1 MNREAVA
8 TALPFLLERSPD
20 GILWVPASGTVAY
33 ANATAQAL
41 LSADAT
47 TLVGSPLA
55 RWIPQFEIRP
65 GIPLPAIETTMV
77 SATQD
82 RFPAEITVI
91 VADDDAAG
99 SSWIVFRDITARRG
113 LEGSVRRHA
122 EELEALVRTRTRDL
136 DELRARQLR
145 LYDVAPLLDFEL
157 DSQGAI
163 ASANRR
169 ACLALG
175 AAIDHLVG
183 VPLVDLAVP
192 DRRDALA
199 AALTTFRDGATVPF
213 ETRLRGRD
221 CATIDVQLHACRP
234 DPAAR
239 SGTRILALDV
249 TALREAE
256 HQVDQS
262 LDLAE
267 AQRSRM
273 ERILRGIGDGLVVTD
288 PDGQVRLMNAFAER
302 ILAVDERFAFGRDLL
317 SEQADTE
324 FVRRWSA
331 FLGGDAATAHAE
343 LTSAGTQGRRYSAT
357 FSRIKT
363 TEGRIAACTA
373 VLHDVTAVRRA
384 ERRSHEVVAD
394 LAQELRSNVVALRGR
409 IGSPAPDVAPE
420 FHRLSRIAED
430 LQLLARLESG
440 REVVESR
447 IEDLGA
453 IMHAVCEKHGVAAA
467 ARQVPCDVTIES
479 GSALALIDPDRTRRA
494 LDMLVARALRVTA
507 PGQRVSVALAHDAGR
522 LVCSISDAGGASEL
536 EAMRNPLDR
545 SSSTFRVG
553 LAGAGFDLHLGQR
566 LIELQGGEVTYETC
580 GAGSTVRA
588 SFVTPQEVASPP
600 DRRGAD
606 ADPLLDEPDE
616 ELLPE
621 GSPARE

>member
-1 MNREAVA
+1 MSHVA
-8 TALPFLLERSPD
+8 ASVPFLLERLPD
-20 GILWVPASGTVAY
+20 GCLLVEPDGLVSY
-33 ANATAQAL
+33 ANGAAQTLLCGDTATI
-41 LSADAT
+41 
-47 TLVGSPLA
+47 VGAPLA

-65 GIPLPAIETTMV
+65 GVPLPPLDTMMV

-91 VADDDAAG
+91 VADDDGAG
-99 SSWIVFRDITARRG
+99 RSWVVFRDITVRRG
-113 LEGSVRRHA
+113 LEGSIRRHA
-122 EELEALVRTRTRDL
+122 EELEGLVRTRTRDL
-136 DELRARQLR
+136 DELRARHLR

-192 DRRDALA
+192 DRREALA

-221 CATIDVQLHACRP
+221 GAIIDVQLHACRP
-234 DPAAR
+234 EASAR
-239 SGTRILALDV
+239 SGTRVLGLDV

-256 HQVDQS
+256 RQVDQS

-317 SEQADTE
+317 AEQADAE

-331 FLGGDAATAHAE
+331 FLSGDALLAHAD
-343 LTSAGTQGRRYSAT
+343 LIAAGAHGRRYAVT

-363 TEGRIAACTA
+363 TEGRLAACTA
-373 VLHDVTAVRRA
+373 VLHDVTAKRRA
-384 ERRSHEVVAD
+384 DVRSHEVLSD
-394 LAQELRSNVVALRGR
+394 LAQELRSNIASLRGR
-409 IGSPAPDVAPE
+409 LGSPASENTPE
-420 FHRLSRIAED
+420 VQRLARLVED
-430 LQLLARLESG
+430 LLLLARLEAG
-440 REVVESR
+440 REPVEPR
-447 IEDLGA
+447 IEDLGQLA
-453 IMHAVCEKHGVAAA
+453 REVCDAQATAAA
-467 ARQVPCDVTIES
+467 ARGVSFDMKIES
-479 GSALALIDPDRTRRA
+479 GPCHASIDPERTRRA
-494 LDMLVARALRVTA
+494 LHLLIARALRVT
-507 PGQRVSVALAHDAGR
+507 PGGRPIGVELTRAAGR
-522 LVCSISDAGGASEL
+522 LQCAIADGGGASEL
-536 EAMRNPLDR
+536 EALRNPLDR
-545 SSSTFRVG
+545 SSSTFRAG
-553 LAGAGFDLHLGQR
+553 LASVGFDLHLAQR
-566 LIELQGGEVTYETC
+566 LIELQGAEVSFETR
-580 GAGSTVRA
+580 GVGSIVRA
-588 SFVTPQEVASPP
+588 AFSVPQEVDLRP
-600 DRRGAD
+600 DRPGAA
-606 ADPLLDEPDE
+606 ADPLVDEPDD

-621 GSPARE
+621 GSPARK